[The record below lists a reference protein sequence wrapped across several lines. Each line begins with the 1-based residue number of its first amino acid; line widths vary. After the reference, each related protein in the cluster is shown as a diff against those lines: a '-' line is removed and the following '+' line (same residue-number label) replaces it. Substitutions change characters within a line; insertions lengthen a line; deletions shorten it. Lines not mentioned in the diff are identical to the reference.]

1 MDSGPA
7 PRGASRNDRYIV
19 EYPPS
24 PRPRQPERAFHHLH
38 RAAAD
43 MGGDNRTVLLA
54 DPRQQQARPAH
65 VDALPDA
72 QLQLAVAFT
81 GEVGEQRRRGHGG
94 AAGGGV
100 LNEAART
107 RKKQPRLPIGLV
119 LGG

>member
-43 MGGDNRTVLLA
+43 MGGHNRTVVLA
-54 DPRQQQARPAH
+54 DPRQQQARPAQ

-72 QLQLAVAFT
+72 QLQLAAPFT
-81 GEVGEQRRRGHGG
+81 GAPREQRRLRGGG
-94 AAGGGV
+94 AADGGV
-100 LNEAART
+100 LNEAA
-107 RKKQPRLPIGLV
+107 
-119 LGG
+119 